1 VTHQDGVI
9 VLDHPAEDPHASIR
23 IACADA
29 NRAIAAAGLVRLS
42 FGNASAVDRELGV
55 FAIKPSGVPCERM
68 TPGDAVVIAIP
79 NGAQVTGTLRPSSD
93 EPTHRLLYQE
103 LPEIGG
109 VVHTHSVFATA
120 WAQAERPIPCFG
132 TTHADHFRGD
142 VPVTRRL
149 ADEECATDYELATG
163 RVIVE
168 LYRSGGLDPSEA
180 PGALVASHGPFVWG
194 ADAATAVE
202 HAIAVE
208 LMAELAL
215 HTLAIAPSR
224 RPIGEALLSRHFDR
238 KHGPRAYYGQR

>member
-1 VTHQDGVI
+1 VTHQDGLV
-9 VLDHPAEDPHASIR
+9 VLERPATDPYAAIR
-23 IACADA
+23 VACAEA

-42 FGNASAVDRELGV
+42 FGNASAIDRDLGV

-68 TPGDAVVIAIP
+68 TPGDAVVISIAD
-79 NGAQVTGTLRPSSD
+79 GSQVAGDLRPSSD

-103 LPEIGG
+103 LPAIGG
-109 VVHTHSVFATA
+109 VVHTHSVFATS

-149 ADEECATDYELATG
+149 TDQECAGDYELETG
-163 RVIVE
+163 RVIME
-168 LYRSGGLDPSEA
+168 LFRSGGMSPEEA

-194 ADAATAVE
+194 HDAAKAAE

-215 HTLAIAPSR
+215 HTLALSPSR
-224 RPIGEALLSRHFDR
+224 PPIGEALLSRHFDR